1 MEEAASE
8 AAEHNLQIATVWS
21 SSNIWVHGDTVL
33 TPSSRLFRDEMH
45 NLDLLLQRLLTTLK
59 NVTTNLSN
67 YIQLSV
73 VAVTSSVCAVL
84 FLSIRDI

>member
-1 MEEAASE
+1 MGTRGHR
-8 AAEHNLQIATVWS
+8 AELIV
-21 SSNIWVHGDTVL
+21 D
-33 TPSSRLFRDEMH
+33 PSSRLFRDEMH

-73 VAVTSSVCAVL
+73 VAVTSSVCAV
-84 FLSIRDI
+84 